1 MNYRGRRATIMGLG
15 HFGGGVAAARWLA
28 RQGAIV
34 TVTDTAD
41 EAALADALAALAN
54 APIAAVHLGGHRPE
68 DFSSAE
74 LLVVNPAVRPGNPLV
89 EIARRAG
96 AAIDTEIGLFLKAC
110 PAHAIGVTGSNGKST
125 TAAMTAAILA
135 AGGVRAWLGGNL
147 GGSLLDNLGEI
158 RGDDW
163 VVLELSSF
171 QLWHLGGLSS
181 HPSHLSDSLRL
192 PPMPQIAVVTG
203 CSPNHL
209 DWHSNWAEYVAAK
222 QSILLRQTAA
232 DMAVLNSYDA
242 EANSWRRLVRGQLLE
257 LPPLEELPKLQ
268 LPGRHNLINA
278 ACAAAAG
285 GGAGCD
291 GPAIRRG
298 LENFQG
304 LPQRL
309 EWFAVIDGRRF
320 YNDSSA
326 TTPEST
332 VAALESLA
340 GDIWLLAGGADK
352 GCDFDPMAADVA
364 RRTKAP
370 PCSAPRRKCCAAR
383 IAAETADFPCVVVKT
398 LDEALHWCWSRS
410 QPGRYYSSLA
420 RLFQPR
426 PVLQLPPAGR
436 RVRPFGLGPD
446 RHVRADAEGRIIH

>member
-1 MNYRGRRATIMGLG
+1 MDYRGRRATIMGLG

-41 EAALADALAALAN
+41 EATLADALAALAD
-54 APIAAVHLGGHRPE
+54 APIAAFHLGGHRPE
-68 DFSSAE
+68 DFSHAE

-147 GGSLLDNLGEI
+147 GGSLLDNLDEI
-158 RGDDW
+158 RADDW

-171 QLWHLGGLSS
+171 QLWHLGGGIDQPSS
-181 HPSHLSDSLRL
+181 MPR
-192 PPMPQIAVVTG
+192 MPQIAVVTG

-209 DWHSNWAEYVAAK
+209 DWHSSWAEYVAAK

-232 DMAVLNSYDA
+232 DMAVLNPYDA
-242 EANSWRRLVRGQLLE
+242 EASLLAPIGSRPAARIAAVGRVAEAAIARPAQSDQRGLRGGRRR
-257 LPPLEELPKLQ
+257 
-268 LPGRHNLINA
+268 RR
-278 ACAAAAG
+278 
-285 GGAGCD
+285 AGCD
-291 GPAIRRG
+291 WQAVRRG
-298 LENFQG
+298 LEGFRG

-332 VAALESLA
+332 VAALESLD
-340 GDIWLLAGGADK
+340 GGVWLLAGGADK
-352 GCDFDPMAADVA
+352 GCDFGPMAAAVA
-364 RRTKAP
+364 RRTNGVALFG
-370 PCSAPRRKCCAAR
+370 AVAEMLHAR
-383 IAAETADFPCVVVKT
+383 IAAENADLPCVVLKT
-398 LDEALHWCWSRS
+398 MDEALQWCWSRS
-410 QPGRYYSSLA
+410 KPEDVILLSPGCSSHDQFRNFRRRGEEFVRLA
-420 RLFQPR
+420 SGLSGAPPR
-426 PVLQLPPAGR
+426 TPKGV
-436 RVRPFGLGPD
+436 
-446 RHVRADAEGRIIH
+446 